1 MNRTHF
7 RRRFGAGSGIGEL
20 MDDLGRA
27 MAGGDMLM
35 LGGGNPAS
43 IPEINRLWTDRLA
56 DLAADRDEMTR
67 ALVYYDTPQGHHRFL
82 EIVARFLSREYG
94 FAVGPENIA
103 VTNGSQSAFFHLFN
117 LLGGTCG
124 DGVKRKILFPLVP
137 EYIGYADQPVEEGT
151 FRSLKPKIEELP
163 GNRFK
168 YHIDFDALEAL
179 TEHLG
184 AVCVSRPTN
193 PTGNVLTDGE
203 IARLRD
209 YCRGREIPLIID
221 NAYGAPF
228 PDILF
233 RDAELVWDK
242 NIILTMSLS
251 KLGLPNTRTGI
262 IVAREELVRELSS
275 VNAILSLSSG
285 TIGQVI
291 AGPLIDD
298 GTILRASREIV
309 RPYYEQRSLQAQ
321 EWIDEALEGL
331 PYRLHVSEGA
341 IFLWLWL
348 KELPIPTFEL
358 YQRLKKRKVL
368 VIPGKYFFYGL
379 GEDDEPGSSPWRH
392 REECL
397 RLTYSQDEA
406 TVREGI
412 RLIAGEL
419 RAVYSGG

>member
-1 MNRTHF
+1 MDRTRF
-7 RRRFGAGSGIGEL
+7 RRRFGGGSGIGEL

-43 IPEINRLWTDRLA
+43 IPEINNLWTDRLA
-56 DLAADRDEMTR
+56 GLVNDRDELTR
-67 ALVYYDTPQGHHRFL
+67 TLVYYDTPQGHHRFL
-82 EIVARFLSREYG
+82 EILARFLSREYG
-94 FAVGPENIA
+94 FDVGPENIA

-124 DGVKRKILFPLVP
+124 DGIKRKILFPLVP
-137 EYIGYADQPVEEGT
+137 EYIGYADQPVEPGT

-168 YHIDFDALEAL
+168 YHIDFSALERVSDP
-179 TEHLG
+179 LG

-193 PTGNVLTDGE
+193 PTGNVLTDTE
-203 IARLRD
+203 IRHLRD
-209 YCRGREIPLIID
+209 FCRGRDIPLIID

-233 RDAELVWDK
+233 RDAELVWDD

-262 IVAREELVRELSS
+262 VVARADLIRELSS

-291 AGPLIDD
+291 AGPLIDN
-298 GTILRASREIV
+298 GTILRASRDIV

-321 EWIDEALEGL
+321 GLIDEALQGL

-348 KELPIPTFEL
+348 KDLPIPTFEL
-358 YQRLKKRKVL
+358 YQRLKGRKVL

-379 GEDDEPGSSPWRH
+379 AEDEDPSAALWRH
-392 REECL
+392 REECI
-397 RLTYSQDEA
+397 RLTYSQDEN

-412 RLIAGEL
+412 RLIGEEL
-419 RAVYSGG
+419 RGLY